1 MCDELVA
8 QQNAVQTVRINN
20 FRNREGHRD
29 VHHGIC
35 SELYGYWLI
44 VNYMIGSIG
53 SDRKVRRYGW
63 YVLGVCIG
71 GVCVLYVIGLYR

>member
-1 MCDELVA
+1 MCNELVA

-29 VHHGIC
+29 VHHGVY
-35 SELYGYWLI
+35 SERYRYWLI

-53 SDRKVRRYGW
+53 FDRSARVWVVCVGCVHW
-63 YVLGVCIG
+63 WCVCI
-71 GVCVLYVIGLYR
+71 VCDGSL

>member
-1 MCDELVA
+1 MCNELVA

-35 SELYGYWLI
+35 SERYGYWLI

-53 SDRKVRRYGW
+53 FDRSAWVWVVCVGCVHW
-63 YVLGVCIG
+63 WCVCI
-71 GVCVLYVIGLYR
+71 VCDGKK